1 MKSRVFKTAWQ
12 IASNF
17 KTFAEALKHA
27 WELLKLKYAMM
38 KGVVKFTYKR
48 VDGTNRAA
56 VGTLQNVD
64 AKYEFQSNARTN
76 SNIVYFDLEMGAFRC
91 FKIENLIY

>member
-17 KTFAEALKHA
+17 STFAEALKHA
-27 WELLKLKYAMM
+27 WELIKLKYAMM
-38 KGVVKFTYKR
+38 RGVVKFSYKR
-48 VDGTNRAA
+48 VDGTIRAA
-56 VGTLQNVD
+56 VGTLQD
-64 AKYEFQSNARTN
+64 LHAKYGFQGTAKTN
-76 SNIVYFDLEMGAFRC
+76 KTMVYFDLEMGAFRC

>member
-17 KTFAEALKHA
+17 KNFAEALKHA
-27 WELLKLKYAMM
+27 WELIKLKCAMM
-38 KGVVKFTYKR
+38 KGTVKFTYKR

-64 AKYEFQSNARTN
+64 PKYAFQSNAKTN
-76 SNIVYFDLEMGAFRC
+76 SNMVYFDLEMGAFRC